1 MKKNKIFIGTRA
13 SKLAMIYANRAKNEI
28 SKFFFGEIE
37 FKKITT
43 EGDQN
48 QIDRLSDIGGKGLFL
63 KKIEEELI
71 NKKIDLAVHAL
82 KDMPSEETPG
92 LITNCFLERN
102 SPEEILIT
110 RDNKKFTEL
119 NSNSIIGT
127 SSFRRE
133 FQFKRI
139 RDDLNYKTIRGNVDT
154 RISKLDKKY
163 YDGII
168 LSKAGIKSLDLNHLI
183 SQEFSAQEII
193 PSAGQGIVSI
203 QCREDDEDVI
213 NLLSNVNNEFSSI
226 SAISE
231 RKVLNILEG
240 DCHTAVGVF
249 SNVKND
255 DFEITGELFSV
266 DGKQRYFKI
275 IKDKI
280 SNYLNA
286 SIELGNYL
294 KTEAKDSYKK

>member
-28 SKFFFGEIE
+28 SKFFSGEIE

-82 KDMPSEETPG
+82 KDMPSEATPG

-183 SQEFSAQEII
+183 SQEFSTQEII

>member
-28 SKFFFGEIE
+28 SKFFSGEIE
-37 FKKITT
+37 LKKITT

-255 DFEITGELFSV
+255 DFEITGELFSL